1 MADTSKVQKGFET
14 SAVGSDEYLT
24 SLIRR
29 LDVLEKKIVGQH
41 GFREDQPPLKP
52 TLEVRILC
60 LEIMTNMIKLV
71 ISGGYVT
78 LIVNASYE

>member
-1 MADTSKVQKGFET
+1 MADTSKQQRSFEA

-41 GFREDQPPLKP
+41 GLREDQPSLKP
-52 TLEVRILC
+52 TVEVSLSWF
-60 LEIMTNMIKLV
+60 MP
-71 ISGGYVT
+71 
-78 LIVNASYE
+78 